1 MKERCLTE
9 GQKGALGFLAQVLR
23 EENSG
28 NSQIVVNKQP
38 LAEAFNLSPRELG
51 QVGAIIGLVGHYV
64 SRKTGGEG
72 IDPRL
77 KRRFAA
83 ALVNN
88 SPGSKQMQEEK
99 EGKIHTPRGHF
110 PTGRNHGGRV
120 KSRR

>member
-9 GQKGALGFLAQVLR
+9 GQKGALGFFAQVLG

-28 NSQIVVNKQP
+28 NSQIIVNKQP

-51 QVGAIIGLVGHYV
+51 QVGAIIGLVFHYA

-77 KRRFAA
+77 KRRFAGT
-83 ALVNN
+83 LVNN
-88 SPGSKQMQEEK
+88 PPGSRQIYEE
-99 EGKIHTPRGHF
+99 EHGKLHIPGGYSR
-110 PTGRNHGGRV
+110 TGRNHGGRV